1 MKSTQK
7 TQKAVFE
14 PAVRWILAGLAS
26 ITLYFQT
33 NLADPFNSPKM
44 WLLLFIASYLL
55 GYILKSKGTI
65 FSSKDFKITFFI
77 IIVFISTS
85 LVVTLLTDFK
95 QVALFGDTF
104 RKNGFLAYISLSVVF
119 VASFLF
125 IRFSNVFRIIQITG
139 FIALVTITY
148 GTLQTLGK
156 DFVDWINPHNAL
168 IGTQGNPNFAAA
180 AMAIMGV
187 ILISSVFVSN
197 IALYQRYL
205 AIILAFL
212 LLILIYRSNARQGL
226 ISFAIGLGVFF
237 VILLFGRSKKMGIA
251 SMFVAGSV
259 FILAVLG
266 MLQVGPLQQLLYKPS
281 VTVRG
286 YYWRAAV
293 DMFTSNPIFGVGM
306 DRYGSYF
313 MQYRDVGYPLNYGF
327 EITSSNA
334 HNTFLQFFSTGGA
347 LLGGSYLLLVIW
359 IITRAVKGL
368 KAASG
373 DNRVVLAGIF
383 AAWIAFQAQSF
394 VSIDNLGLAI
404 WGWILGG
411 TIIGLSY
418 QSTSH
423 VTSTQSPRIQRVSQI
438 DLTRVLTSGIATLLT
453 VVLIAILYRGENNA
467 FKASFTVGT
476 RDQAAIAAYRDAQLK
491 VIQAPLI
498 DQSYSL
504 KSAVNLIEF
513 GLSQDGYSA
522 LLNLHSQDPRNLDV
536 LNSLAGYHEFK
547 NELDQAIMYREKIAK
562 LNPWNA
568 VNYLLLGQD
577 YKKSGN
583 LEKSQ
588 EMLEKILSFATGA
601 NGGPIAEQAQK
612 ELAQ

>member
-1 MKSTQK
+1 
-7 TQKAVFE
+7 
-14 PAVRWILAGLAS
+14 
-26 ITLYFQT
+26 
-33 NLADPFNSPKM
+33 M

-65 FSSKDFKITFFI
+65 FSSKDFTITFFI
-77 IIVFISTS
+77 IVAFISTS

-125 IRFSNVFRIIQITG
+125 IRFSNVYRIIQITG

-251 SMFVAGSV
+251 SMFVAGGV

-404 WGWILGG
+404 WGWVLGG

-418 QSTSH
+418 QSSSE
-423 VTSTQSPRIQRVSQI
+423 VISTQSPRIQRVNQI

-467 FKASFTVGT
+467 FKASFTVST

-522 LLNLHSQDPRNLDV
+522 LRNLHSQDPRNLDV

-577 YKKSGN
+577 YKKIGN

-588 EMLEKILSFATGA
+588 EMLEKILSFAIGV
-601 NGGPIAEQAQK
+601 NGGPIAEQAKK
-612 ELAQ
+612 ELA

>member
-1 MKSTQK
+1 
-7 TQKAVFE
+7 
-14 PAVRWILAGLAS
+14 
-26 ITLYFQT
+26 
-33 NLADPFNSPKM
+33 M

-77 IIVFISTS
+77 ITVFISTS

-197 IALYQRYL
+197 IALYQRLL
-205 AIILAFL
+205 AIILVFL
-212 LLILIYRSNARQGL
+212 LLVLIYRSNARQGL

-251 SMFVAGSV
+251 SMFVAGNA

-359 IITRAVKGL
+359 IISRAVKGL

-383 AAWIAFQAQSF
+383 SAWIAFQAQSF

-404 WGWILGG
+404 WGWVLGG
-411 TIIGLSY
+411 TIIGLSC
-418 QSTSH
+418 QSSSE
-423 VTSTQSPRIQRVSQI
+423 VISTQSSRIQRGNQI
-438 DLTRVLTSGIATLLT
+438 DLTRVLTSGITTLLT

-547 NELDQAIMYREKIAK
+547 NELDQAIMYREKIAR

-577 YKKSGN
+577 YKKIGN
-583 LEKSQ
+583 IEKSQ
-588 EMLEKILSFATGA
+588 EMLEKILSFAIGV
-601 NGGPIAEQAQK
+601 NGGPIAEQAK
-612 ELAQ
+612 KDLAQ

>member
-77 IIVFISTS
+77 VIVFISTS

-95 QVALFGDTF
+95 QVALFGDAF
-104 RKNGFLAYISLSVVF
+104 RKNGFFAYVSLSVVF

-125 IRFSNVFRIIQITG
+125 IRFSNVYRIIQITG

-205 AIILAFL
+205 AIILVFL

-251 SMFVAGSV
+251 SMFVAGGV

-313 MQYRDVGYPLNYGF
+313 MQYRYVVYPLNYGF

-334 HNTFLQFFSTGGA
+334 HNTFLQFF
-347 LLGGSYLLLVIW
+347 
-359 IITRAVKGL
+359 
-368 KAASG
+368 
-373 DNRVVLAGIF
+373 
-383 AAWIAFQAQSF
+383 
-394 VSIDNLGLAI
+394 
-404 WGWILGG
+404 
-411 TIIGLSY
+411 
-418 QSTSH
+418 
-423 VTSTQSPRIQRVSQI
+423 
-438 DLTRVLTSGIATLLT
+438 
-453 VVLIAILYRGENNA
+453 
-467 FKASFTVGT
+467 
-476 RDQAAIAAYRDAQLK
+476 
-491 VIQAPLI
+491 
-498 DQSYSL
+498 
-504 KSAVNLIEF
+504 
-513 GLSQDGYSA
+513 
-522 LLNLHSQDPRNLDV
+522 
-536 LNSLAGYHEFK
+536 
-547 NELDQAIMYREKIAK
+547 
-562 LNPWNA
+562 
-568 VNYLLLGQD
+568 
-577 YKKSGN
+577 
-583 LEKSQ
+583 
-588 EMLEKILSFATGA
+588 
-601 NGGPIAEQAQK
+601 
-612 ELAQ
+612 